1 MRSKWWEEARHLKI
15 LGANVL
21 GRKNSMCKDPGVG
34 SGWCWDTERRSM
46 YLNGRES
53 GGRRTLMKKRDAGLD
68 YAGCAKRSGFYFKYD
83 EEGLWGALRSYS
95 GLGVIAVAF
104 YLFFFL
110 ILFLS
115 YHHYFLLGK
124 TLHPFHFI
132 SGVAATCNLDHEY
145 FEFMETPVDSIWQMR
160 KLRLRLLHRLAC
172 SPQSQLA
179 SELEPRELNNT
190 QDLGAAPQP
199 ADSFGK
205 TAWQKQPL
213 TFKLRF
219 QLQ

>member
-1 MRSKWWEEARHLKI
+1 MQDSDEKERCRTGLCRVCEEVRILFQIWWGRSLRGFKELF
-15 LGANVL
+15 
-21 GRKNSMCKDPGVG
+21 
-34 SGWCWDTERRSM
+34 
-46 YLNGRES
+46 
-53 GGRRTLMKKRDAGLD
+53 
-68 YAGCAKRSGFYFKYD
+68 RSGSDSSCF
-83 EEGLWGALRSYS
+83 LS
-95 GLGVIAVAF
+95 
-104 YLFFFL
+104 FFFL

-213 TFKLRF
+213 TFKLRL